1 MRVDEIINHILNLP
15 GFYKLKNVNYTTK
28 VLKSYLGGRKSAFV
42 RYAYIRANCLY
53 IAVYTNHGLQEL
65 KHDSTAFGI
74 KDFLNSNA
82 KKLDL
87 PIKSI
92 EIVKIFID
100 SSQPFLSQNIS
111 VPTMPA
117 MPELAKG
124 EFEIKCKDE
133 DLKEIF
139 EQIREIVKINY
150 EKQNE

>member
-1 MRVDEIINHILNLP
+1 MRIDEIINHILNLP
-15 GFYKLKNVNYTTK
+15 GFYKVKNVNYTTK

-74 KDFLNSNA
+74 KDFLNYNA

-100 SSQPFLSQNIS
+100 SSQPFIS
-111 VPTMPA
+111 EPISIPT

-133 DLKEIF
+133 NLKEIF
-139 EQIREIVKINY
+139 EQIREIVKRNY
-150 EKQNE
+150 EEQNE